1 MPKNVYQAIRAHVAG
16 EYRTDTLHGK
26 EYIVVPVI
34 ALVEG
39 VLQGM
44 SSEGP
49 ELALADEFGRFPASW
64 DGRPLVM
71 SHPVDEEGNPVTAN
85 SPKTLEAY
93 QIGFLFNSKVKNKK
107 LILEAWVDPTLMQN
121 LNADAKETLET
132 LQKGEMIE
140 VSTGYFAL
148 IEQTSGLHN
157 NQKYDG
163 IQRDI
168 VPDHLAFLPN
178 GTIGACSNADGCGAQ
193 LAVNSSPE
201 AKFVAV
207 KDFRTELSCCD
218 SCAKGGSCDGN
229 HAMPKDNQE
238 AATTEAAKGTE
249 EAAKKGPEAHQ
260 DLTVANTISGAILFG
275 DAYSLVSASLKAL
288 GGYTYLIGITAD
300 KVIYEQYNNFT
311 GNYDKFQR
319 SYEVN
324 ADGQVTL
331 GDDIQQVN
339 ILTRVVVANSK
350 TDGTEAT
357 GDEEKSMTD
366 TKTPGTPA
374 PQANTEDKK
383 PRVETITNEQG
394 TLEVNFDAEGK
405 ATGFKLTPKA
415 NETKKPQT
423 VEEFIA
429 QAPAEMQEVMK
440 SSLKLHS
447 DKKQATIKAL
457 KDSGRCKF
465 SDEKLNAMSLGDLED
480 LAELANVPSYAGVA
494 LPHANKSSQE
504 DDSVTAAPLVFEAPA
519 AA

>member
-26 EYIVVPVI
+26 EYIVIPVT

-44 SSEGP
+44 AAEGP
-49 ELALADEFGRFPASW
+49 ELALAEEFGRFPASW

-71 SHPVDEEGNPVTAN
+71 SHPVDDDGVPVSAN
-85 SPKTLEAY
+85 SPKVLETY
-93 QIGFLFNSKVKNKK
+93 QVGFIFNSKVKKKK
-107 LILEAWVDPTLMQN
+107 LLLEAWVDPTLMAN
-121 LNADAKETLET
+121 LNDDSKETLET

-207 KDFRTELSCCD
+207 KDFRTEVPCCD
-218 SCAKGGSCDGN
+218 SCAEGGSCDGN

-238 AATTEAAKGTE
+238 GSTTEEAKGTE
-249 EAAKKGPEAHQ
+249 EITKKGPEAHQ
-260 DLTVANTISGAILFG
+260 DLTVANTIAGAILFG
-275 DAYSLVSASLKAL
+275 DAATLVSSALKAS
-288 GGYTYLIGITAD
+288 GSYVYLIGITTD

-311 GNYDKFQR
+311 GYYDKFQR

-331 GDDIQQVN
+331 GDDVQQVN
-339 ILTRVVVANSK
+339 ILTRVVVANSES
-350 TDGTEAT
+350 DGTEAT
-357 GDEEKSMTD
+357 GDKERSMTD
-366 TKTPGTPA
+366 NANPGGTPA
-374 PQANTEDKK
+374 PQANTEGGNK
-383 PRVETITNEQG
+383 PRTETITNEHG

-405 ATGFKLTPKA
+405 ATGFKLSPKA
-415 NETKKPQT
+415 NAKPQT

-447 DKKQATIKAL
+447 DKKLATIKAL

-465 SDEKLNAMSLGDLED
+465 SDEKLNAMSLSDLED

-494 LPHANKSSQE
+494 LPHANSASQE
-504 DDSVTAAPLVFEAPA
+504 DEGITTAPLVFEASA